1 MLILLTWASLTFVAP
16 PIVQFAPADCDS
28 IRSEKQ
34 DTLSRKDSDLVRT
47 RTSLQEK
54 PNFRTSTPLNILFG
68 PGIDQQQL
76 EGTVDSLL
84 KKNPM
89 LKGPFLKELLI
100 PSGPPASYP
109 SSSGLELFNQQLEK
123 DSKFT
128 PFERMSL
135 MAKRN
140 AIYAPSD
147 KSLKSQQ
154 LDIIG
159 TMVWLQEV
167 LK

>member
-1 MLILLTWASLTFVAP
+1 MLILLSWASLTFVAP
-16 PIVQFAPADCDS
+16 PIVQSAPVDCDS

-34 DTLSRKDSDLVRT
+34 DTASRKDSNLVRT

-54 PNFRTSTPLNILFG
+54 PNFRTSAPLNTLFG
-68 PGIDQQQL
+68 PEIDQQQL
-76 EGTVDSLL
+76 AGTVDSLL

-100 PSGPPASYP
+100 PSGLPANYP
-109 SSSGLELFNQQLEK
+109 SSTGLELFNQQLEK

-135 MAKRN
+135 VAKRN
-140 AIYAPSD
+140 AVYDPSD

-159 TMVWLQEV
+159 TTLWLQEV